1 MKLPSPLSLGALPIL
16 SLLTRLTT
24 AATLTQIT
32 TPFGPN
38 PRNVSFHL
46 YTPDTLAATPP
57 ILVNPHWCHGTAEA
71 AFAGSRWATLAD
83 AHGFV
88 VIYPGS
94 SPASAADQCWDVS
107 SAETL
112 THDGGGDSLGIVS
125 MVRWAL
131 EEFDADPE
139 RVFVTGVS
147 SGGMMTQV
155 LLGAY
160 PDVFAAG
167 AAFAGVPFGCFAP
180 EGENAGEFGYWN
192 GECATGEVTHAPEEW
207 GGLVR
212 AAYPGYEGW
221 RPKVQIFHGT
231 KDEVVSYVN
240 HGEGVKLWTNVL
252 GLSDAPVSVVPDTP
266 LAGWTKSVYGPE
278 GRFEA
283 YSAEGVPHDIKV
295 QEDTVMAFFELNC
308 TSECFSWG
316 QGTAPSGG
324 QPNAS
329 SSPVRSSSTFST
341 ATAPGATFTSTAAV
355 TTTSTP
361 VACETKTVQG
371 GVPLWSQCGGM
382 GYVGATACANGE
394 CTSYNEYYAQCVPT
408 PAC

>member
-1 MKLPSPLSLGALPIL
+1 MKPPSPLRALP
-16 SLLTRLTT
+16 LLATLTT

-46 YTPDTLAATPP
+46 YAPDTLPP
-57 ILVNPHWCHGTAEA
+57 NPAVLVNPHWCHGTAQA

-88 VIYPGS
+88 VVYPGS

-112 THDGGGDSLGIVS
+112 SHDTGGDSLGIVS
-125 MVRWAL
+125 MVRWVLA
-131 EEFDADPE
+131 EFDADPN

-180 EGENAGEFGYWN
+180 EGDNAGEFGYWN
-192 GECATGEVTHAPEEW
+192 GECATGKVTHSAEEW

-212 AAYPGYEGW
+212 AAYPGYDGW
-221 RPKVQIFHGT
+221 RPKLQIFHGT

-252 GLSDAPVSVVPDTP
+252 GLSDTPVSVVPDTP
-266 LAGWTKSVYGPE
+266 LAGWTKSVYGPD
-278 GRFEA
+278 GWFEA

-308 TSECFSWG
+308 TSGCFSRD
-316 QGTAPSGG
+316 QGPPSGG
-324 QPNAS
+324 QPGVS
-329 SSPVRSSSTFST
+329 SAPATLSSTFST
-341 ATAPGATFTSTAAV
+341 ATVTSPTFSSTAVV
-355 TTTSTP
+355 TTTSTSA
-361 VACETKTVQG
+361 ACVTKTVQG

-394 CTSYNEYYAQCVPT
+394 CTSYNPYYSQCVPT

>member
-1 MKLPSPLSLGALPIL
+1 MKLPSALGATLL
-16 SLLTRLTT
+16 SSTLTH

-38 PRNVSFHL
+38 PRNTTFHL
-46 YTPDTLAATPP
+46 YAPSTLPP
-57 ILVNPHWCHGTAEA
+57 NPAILVNPHWCHGTAQA
-71 AFAGSRWATLAD
+71 AFAGSQWATLAD
-83 AHGFV
+83 RHGFL

-94 SPASAADQCWDVS
+94 SPAAADQCWDVS

-125 MVRWAL
+125 MVRWTL
-131 EEFDADPE
+131 EEYGADPG

-155 LLGAY
+155 LVGAY

-180 EGENAGEFGYWN
+180 EGNEGEFGYWN
-192 GECATGEVTHAPEEW
+192 GECATGEVTHTPAEW
-207 GGLVR
+207 GDLVR

-252 GLSDAPVSVVPDTP
+252 GLSDTPVSVVPDTP
-266 LAGWTKSVYGPE
+266 LAGWTKSVYGE
-278 GRFEA
+278 NGWFEA
-283 YSAEGVPHDIKV
+283 YSADGVPHDIKV
-295 QEDTVMAFFELNC
+295 QENTVMAFFELNC
-308 TSECFSWG
+308 TTGCFSWG
-316 QGTAPSGG
+316 QEGAPSGG
-324 QPNAS
+324 QPGLS
-329 SSPVRSSSTFST
+329 SSPATPISTFST
-341 ATAPGATFTSTAAV
+341 ATTAGVTPSSAAVV
-355 TTTSTP
+355 TTTTTTA
-361 VACETKTVQG
+361 ACETKTVRG

-382 GYVGATACANGE
+382 GYVGASACANGE
-394 CTSYNEYYAQCVPT
+394 CSSYNPYYYQCVPT